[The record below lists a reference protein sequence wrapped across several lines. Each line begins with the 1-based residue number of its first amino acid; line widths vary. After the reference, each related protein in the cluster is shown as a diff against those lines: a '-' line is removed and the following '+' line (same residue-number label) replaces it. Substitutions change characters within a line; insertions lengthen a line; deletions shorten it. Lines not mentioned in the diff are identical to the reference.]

1 KNPLAV
7 IDLGSNTFHLA
18 ITTLDEDGHIH
29 VIDTQKDHLRLAEML
44 EDGYI
49 PAKLFKRSTDA
60 LLAMKSIGQSY
71 HAQFRLVAT
80 QAIRSAHNRLAFI
93 EHVRKS
99 TQLDLEIIDGVEE
112 ARLSFLGVIQG
123 LHFGDEPVM
132 TVDIGGASTEIAC
145 GKASDCHY
153 LSSLK
158 IGALLLSK
166 RFLFSKV
173 VKDSAIA
180 ELRQIVE
187 TRMAP
192 VQDDLSNVHIQH
204 AAVTSGTAKAI
215 ARMVHWD
222 KNHEVLDDAHG
233 YVLTAEE
240 LFRIEKEINELKTS
254 ELIAV
259 RWGLD
264 PRRADII
271 LAGVAILAQLT
282 RMLKIPR
289 WKVSSSGLREG
300 VALDT
305 YERQGLL
312 PANRWQDLRVHTI
325 TGLAKKLNLDPQFSL
340 STSNLAIQI
349 FDRFIVHEDF
359 KKCCRNL
366 TIDRDLLR
374 AAAYLLEAGKFINFS
389 SYHKHSYYLI
399 TEMNLL
405 GFTQEEKHIIG
416 LINRYSRKTP
426 AKQGKS
432 DALPYLD
439 RNFNRVSFLSSCL
452 RIARSLMRTRRIKTN
467 DLEVIKTGKS
477 CILVI
482 KVDPSQSLDAEKI
495 ALQKEIKNL
504 EKSLHLSVDFRLE
517 V

>member
-1 KNPLAV
+1 MAV

-49 PAKLFKRSTDA
+49 PAKLFKRSAEA

-93 EHVRKS
+93 EHIRKA
-99 TQLDLEIIDGVEE
+99 TGLDLEIIDGVEE

-123 LHFGDEPVM
+123 LHFADEPVM

-145 GKASDCHY
+145 GRASDCNY

-166 RFLFSKV
+166 RFLFKDQS
-173 VKDSAIA
+173 DSAI
-180 ELRQIVE
+180 EDLKQIVE
-187 TRMAP
+187 ARLLP
-192 VQDDLSNVHIQH
+192 VQEDLVNVPIQH

-222 KNHEVLDDAHG
+222 KNHEELDDAHG
-233 YVLTAEE
+233 YLITAEE
-240 LFRIEKEINELKTS
+240 LFRIEKEINQLKTS
-254 ELIAV
+254 DRIAA
-259 RWGLD
+259 RWNLEM
-264 PRRADII
+264 RRADII

-282 RMLKIPR
+282 RVLKIPR

-300 VALDT
+300 VATDT

-312 PANRWQDLRVHTI
+312 PPNKWQDLRWHTI
-325 TGLAKKLNLDPQFSL
+325 QGFAKKLNLDPTFSN
-340 STSNLAIQI
+340 STSQLATQI
-349 FDRFIVHEDF
+349 FDRFLAFDEF
-359 KKCCRNL
+359 KLRCKNPA
-366 TIDRDLLR
+366 IDRDLLK

-389 SYHKHSYYLI
+389 SYHKHTYYLI

-405 GFTQEEKHIIG
+405 GFTQEEKHVLG
-416 LINRYSRKTP
+416 LINRYARKTP
-426 AKQGKS
+426 PKHGKA
-432 DALPYLD
+432 DALPYLE
-439 RNFNRVSFLSSCL
+439 RNFNRVCLMSSCL
-452 RIARSLMRTRRIKTN
+452 RIARSLLRTRQIKTHDFAILKSGN
-467 DLEVIKTGKS
+467 KCTLVLKVAPDQRLE
-477 CILVI
+477 
-482 KVDPSQSLDAEKI
+482 AEKI

-504 EKSLHLSVDFRLE
+504 EKALNVEFTFRLE
-517 V
+517 T

>member
-1 KNPLAV
+1 V

-18 ITTLDEDGHIH
+18 ITTLDENGYIH

-49 PAKLFKRSTDA
+49 PAKLFKRSSDA
-60 LLAMKSIGQSY
+60 LIAMKSIGQSY

-99 TQLDLEIIDGVEE
+99 TELDLEIIDGVEE
-112 ARLSFLGVIQG
+112 ARLSFLGVVQG

-158 IGALLLSK
+158 MGALLLSK
-166 RFLFSKV
+166 RFLFSKT
-173 VKDSAIA
+173 VKDSSIL
-180 ELRQIVE
+180 ELQQIVE
-187 TRMAP
+187 ARLGP

-233 YVLTAEE
+233 YLVTADE
-240 LFRIEKEINELKTS
+240 LFRIEKEINALKTS

-271 LAGVAILAQLT
+271 LAGVAILAQMT

-312 PANRWQDLRVHTI
+312 PANKWQDLRVHTI
-325 TGLAKKLNLDPQFSL
+325 TGLARKLNLDPQFSL
-340 STSNLAIQI
+340 ATSNLAVQI
-349 FDRFIVHEDF
+349 FDRFIVHDEF
-359 KKCCRNL
+359 KRRCRNL
-366 TIDRDLLR
+366 PIDRDLLR
-374 AAAYLLEAGKFINFS
+374 AAAYLLESGKFINFS

-405 GFTQEEKHIIG
+405 GFTQEEKHMIG
-416 LINRYSRKTP
+416 LINRYARKTP
-426 AKQGKS
+426 AKQGKA
-432 DALPYLD
+432 DALPYLE
-439 RNFNRVSFLSSCL
+439 RNFERVSFLSSCL
-452 RIARSLMRTRRIKTN
+452 RIARSLMRTRMIKTR
-467 DLEVIKTGKS
+467 DIDVLKAGSS
-477 CILVI
+477 CIFVI
-482 KVDPSQSLDAEKI
+482 KVDAGQRLHAEKI
-495 ALQKEIKNL
+495 ALEKEIKNL
-504 EKSLHLSVDFRLE
+504 EKSLDLAVAFRLE
-517 V
+517 T

>member
-1 KNPLAV
+1 M

-29 VIDTQKDHLRLAEML
+29 VIDTQKEHLRLAEML
-44 EDGYI
+44 EDNYI
-49 PAKLFKRSTDA
+49 PAKLFKRSAEA
-60 LLAMKSIGQSY
+60 LLTMKAIGQSY

-93 EHVRKS
+93 EHVRKA
-99 TQLDLEIIDGVEE
+99 TDLDIEIIDGVEE

-123 LHFGDEPVM
+123 LHFADEAVM

-145 GKASDCHY
+145 GRSSDCNY

-166 RFLFSKV
+166 RYLFSKAAKSSAVNELKQV
-173 VKDSAIA
+173 VEAR
-180 ELRQIVE
+180 L
-187 TRMAP
+187 AP
-192 VQDDLSNVHIQH
+192 VQKDLASAQIQH

-222 KNHEVLDDAHG
+222 KNHELLDDAHG
-233 YVLTAEE
+233 YLVTAED
-240 LFRIEKEINELKTS
+240 LFRIEKEINELLNT
-254 ELIAV
+254 ERIAA

-282 RMLKIPR
+282 RILKIPR

-325 TGLAKKLNLDPQFSL
+325 TGLAKKLALDPQFSL
-340 STSNLAIQI
+340 ATSQLAVQI
-349 FDRFIVHEDF
+349 FDSFTSHDDF
-359 KKCCRNL
+359 KIRCKNL
-366 TIDRDLLR
+366 NIDRDLLR

-389 SYHKHSYYLI
+389 SYHRHSYYLI

-405 GFTQEEKHIIG
+405 GFTQEEKHVIG
-416 LINRYSRKTP
+416 LVNRYSRKNP

-432 DALPYLD
+432 DALPYLE

-452 RIARSLMRTRRIKTN
+452 RIARSLLRTRRIKTKSI
-467 DLEVIKTGKS
+467 EVQKS
-477 CILVI
+477 GRSVMLVV
-482 KVDPSQSLDAEKI
+482 KVNPGESIDAEST

-504 EKSLHLSVDFRLE
+504 EKALHVEIAARLE
-517 V
+517 I

>member
-1 KNPLAV
+1 M

-29 VIDTQKDHLRLAEML
+29 VIDTQKEHLRLAEML
-44 EDGYI
+44 EDNFI
-49 PAKLFKRSTDA
+49 TAKLFKRSADA
-60 LLAMKSIGQSY
+60 LLAMKAIGQSY
-71 HAQFRLVAT
+71 NAQFRLVAT

-93 EHVRKS
+93 EHVRKA
-99 TQLDLEIIDGVEE
+99 TGLDLEIIDGVEE

-123 LHFGDEPVM
+123 LHFGDEPIM

-145 GKASDCHY
+145 GRASDCHY

-166 RFLFSKV
+166 RYLFSR
-173 VKDSAIA
+173 AINDNSII
-180 ELRQIVE
+180 ELKQIVE
-187 TRMAP
+187 ARLAP
-192 VQDDLSNVHIQH
+192 VQDDLSNVKLQH

-222 KNHEVLDDAHG
+222 KNQEVLDDAHG
-233 YVLTAEE
+233 YVVSAEE
-240 LFRIEKEINELKTS
+240 LFRIEVELLRLRTS
-254 ELIAV
+254 ELIAG

-271 LAGVAILAQLT
+271 LAGVVILAQLT
-282 RMLKIPR
+282 RMLKIAR

-312 PANRWQDLRVHTI
+312 PANKWQDLRVHTI
-325 TGLAKKLNLDPQFSL
+325 TGLAKKLGLDTHFSL
-340 STSNLAIQI
+340 ATSNLACQI
-349 FDRFIVHEDF
+349 FDRFMVHAEF
-359 KKCCRNL
+359 RARCRNIA
-366 TIDRDLLR
+366 IDRDLVR

-389 SYHKHSYYLI
+389 SYHRHTYYLI
-399 TEMNLL
+399 TEGNLL

-416 LINRYSRKTP
+416 LINRYARKNP

-432 DALPYLD
+432 DALPYLE
-439 RNFNRVSFLSSCL
+439 RNFGRVSLLSSCL
-452 RIARSLMRTRRIKTN
+452 RIARSLLRTRRVKTKDFEVLKDG
-467 DLEVIKTGKS
+467 DLLTIV
-477 CILVI
+477 L
-482 KVDPSQSLDAEKI
+482 KVDPDQRLDAEKV

-504 EKSLHLSVDFRLE
+504 EKALGVDINFRLE
-517 V
+517 NFTP